1 LVKLFVNCTYMKQ
14 YITKTGLEKL
24 NKELKFLETV
34 ERKNV
39 SDKLEKAASFGDL
52 SDNAQYQE
60 ARIEKGFLERRIKQ
74 LRNMIATA
82 IVVEDEGRNKD
93 VIYIGSNVY
102 VDIQGD
108 KQKFKIVGANEADP
122 LKGKI
127 SYQSPLG
134 KVLMEKRKG
143 QSVNFETPKGKTIV
157 KILNVE

>member
-1 LVKLFVNCTYMKQ
+1 MKQ
-14 YITKTGLEKL
+14 YVTKTGLEKL

>member
-1 LVKLFVNCTYMKQ
+1 MKQ

>member
-1 LVKLFVNCTYMKQ
+1 MVKLFVNCTYMKQ
-14 YITKTGLEKL
+14 YVTKTGLEKL

-39 SDKLEKAASFGDL
+39 SDKLEKAAAFGDL

-60 ARIEKGFLERRIKQ
+60 ARIEKGFLEGRIKQ

-82 IVVEDEGRNKD
+82 IVVEDEGRDKD
-93 VIYIGSNVY
+93 VIHIGSNVY
-102 VDIQGD
+102 LDIQGD

-134 KVLMEKRKG
+134 KILMKKRKG
-143 QSVNFETPKGKTIV
+143 QSINFETPKGKTIV